1 MIVKLRDQFIK
12 SLFECFHVGVLLR
25 FYIRKNALEKRDLL
39 NAFSK
44 VVFVFFLDF
53 KLELSHHIVEL
64 AKEIYLISVVLE
76 VLVRIV
82 KAIVLL
88 YEILNSGYILLQVS
102 NTSLKPFL
110 GLVSP
115 LSNNPRN

>member
-1 MIVKLRDQFIK
+1 LIVKLRYQFIK
-12 SLFECFHVGVLLR
+12 SLFECFHIRILLR
-25 FYIRKNALEKRDLL
+25 FYIRQNALEKRYLL

-64 AKEIYLISVVLE
+64 TKEINLISVVLE
-76 VLVRIV
+76 VLVSIV
-82 KAIVLL
+82 KAVVLL
-88 YEILNSGYILLQVS
+88 NEILNSGYILLKVS

-110 GLVSP
+110 GLISP
-115 LSNNPRN
+115 LSNNPRH